1 LKWYDSA
8 LPRTI
13 KGTKRCLLLQL
24 RQNARGRFIVFL
36 LLGSIG
42 RSRTIIFPE
51 GSLAEGWFAVTKL
64 LKESQIFGKGEA
76 SFKQWKRPEASKP
89 RVGRSQSYVEAI
101 RGRVSDP
108 QRSYL
113 RGWRYKQCG
122 SWDVFPAVMG
132 QEKDSVLGGNEQQI
146 GAEFVRSRGKGSTVE
161 VENRTSS
168 PSSND
173 GQNKLSLESNVCA
186 NQFQALRDL
195 LGDFP
200 SDIVVPESTFE
211 SGVEDHAQRSPSLV
225 KNDCIVYSRRREKGK
240 EKVINDFGSG
250 SLSLLGC
257 GGVNAEVKAPLG
269 QD

>member
-1 LKWYDSA
+1 M
-8 LPRTI
+8 
-13 KGTKRCLLLQL
+13 
-24 RQNARGRFIVFL
+24 
-36 LLGSIG
+36 
-42 RSRTIIFPE
+42 
-51 GSLAEGWFAVTKL
+51 
-64 LKESQIFGKGEA
+64 
-76 SFKQWKRPEASKP
+76 
-89 RVGRSQSYVEAI
+89 
-101 RGRVSDP
+101 SDP
-108 QRSYL
+108 QRLYL
-113 RGWRYKQCG
+113 RGWRCKQCG
-122 SWDVFPAVMG
+122 SWDVFIAVLG
-132 QEKDSVLGGNEQQI
+132 QEKHSVLGGNEQQI

-173 GQNKLSLESNVCA
+173 GQNKSRLESNICA

-257 GGVNAEVKAPLG
+257 GGVMLRLKHRWGRIRDMSCIGHRLLSASFQSAVEIVRIG
-269 QD
+269 Y